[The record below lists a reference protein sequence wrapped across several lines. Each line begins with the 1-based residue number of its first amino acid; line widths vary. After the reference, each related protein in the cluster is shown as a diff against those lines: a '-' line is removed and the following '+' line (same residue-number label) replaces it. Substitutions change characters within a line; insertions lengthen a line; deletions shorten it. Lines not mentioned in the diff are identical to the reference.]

1 MNYEMRTLGTV
12 ATYINGRAFK
22 PAEWE
27 ITGLPI
33 IRIQN
38 LTDSDAKCNYSSAQH
53 DERFRV
59 RCGDL
64 LFAWSASLG
73 AHIWRGGDAWL
84 NQHIFRVVPN
94 DGIDK
99 MYLYHYLCS
108 VVAEL
113 YSKTHGSGMVHITK
127 GPFMATPIPVPP
139 IEEQR
144 RIVAQIEELFS
155 ELDNGMETLRKT
167 KQQLAVYRQAV
178 LKDAFNGCE
187 AWDKCCFSD
196 LMSEVRN
203 GYGQKP
209 DDCGNYR
216 ILKISAVRPLHL
228 DFSESRL
235 NKTPFSDE
243 DTIAENDILFTRYNG
258 SREYVGVCAAVSA
271 LNEPYAYPDKLIK
284 CRPKIQNPIHSKY
297 LAYYMSQGE
306 ARKYLRSKIKTTSG
320 QNGIAGADIKKT
332 VVHLPDMSVQ
342 TRIVTEI
349 ETRLSVCDSI
359 DKTVDTALQQAEA
372 MRQSILKQAFEGSL

>member
-178 LKDAFNGCE
+178 YASVYGAGELRQITDFFDISGGLTKNSKRHELPLQMPYLRVANVYYNE
-187 AWDKCCFSD
+187 LD
-196 LMSEVRN
+196 LTEIKSIGVTESEVERTLLQKDDLLFVEGN
-203 GYGQKP
+203 GSKEQIGRVAIWDGSIENCLHQNHLIKGRPLGGMLPRYALYYLISRYGRKQ
-209 DDCGNYR
+209 
-216 ILKISAVRPLHL
+216 ILKVASSTSGLYTLSTNKVRNLLIPYA
-228 DFSESRL
+228 DIEQQQ
-235 NKTPFSDE
+235 KCI
-243 DTIAENDILFTRYNG
+243 DTI
-258 SREYVGVCAAVSA
+258 
-271 LNEPYAYPDKLIK
+271 
-284 CRPKIQNPIHSKY
+284 
-297 LAYYMSQGE
+297 E
-306 ARKYLRSKIKTTSG
+306 ARI
-320 QNGIAGADIKKT
+320 
-332 VVHLPDMSVQ
+332 
-342 TRIVTEI
+342 
-349 ETRLSVCDSI
+349 SVCDTI
-359 DKTVDTALQQAEA
+359 EKTVDTAFQQAEA
-372 MRQSILKQAFEGSL
+372 MRQSILKQAFEGKL